1 MDEEMLEH
9 VEARDED
16 DPQLD
21 PAMIEV
27 AFQKFEA
34 EQNMVGG
41 FLAGAVAALVG
52 AGVWALVTVLT
63 GYQI

>member
-9 VEARDED
+9 VEALDGD

-34 EQNMVGG
+34 EQNMV
-41 FLAGAVAALVG
+41 VVSWPAA
-52 AGVWALVTVLT
+52 
-63 GYQI
+63 